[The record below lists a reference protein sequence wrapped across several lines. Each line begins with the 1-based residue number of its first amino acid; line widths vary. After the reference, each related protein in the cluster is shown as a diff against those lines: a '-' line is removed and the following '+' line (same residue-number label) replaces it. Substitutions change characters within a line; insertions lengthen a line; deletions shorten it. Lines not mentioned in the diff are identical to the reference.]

1 MNTNIEGASNAI
13 VATVGF
19 YAGALAET
27 TQQLQAVAQHARE
40 LEQQIVNL
48 SQVNVKLQAEE
59 AAARRVIEA
68 AHVYAAWLQPSD
80 LPENGMEMALD
91 GLLKALKVYDG
102 GS

>member
-27 TQQLQAVAQHARE
+27 TKTLQMVTEQLRFVEGQVVA
-40 LEQQIVNL
+40 L
-48 SQVNVKLQAEE
+48 SQANVKLQAEE
-59 AAARRVIEA
+59 AAARRVVEA
-68 AHVYAAWLQPSD
+68 GQVYAAWVHLSYP
-80 LPENGMEMALD
+80 PEDAMEMALD
-91 GLLKALKVYDG
+91 GFLEALKVYDG